1 MASQDKAAPVKKE
14 ELESVSEEKGKG
26 QDEAM
31 EIESEAAD
39 NKQQQQRR
47 QGRLVGPARPV
58 QPAPVG
64 VHAPSSEVHTKFV
77 THYTRI
83 LFFLLHQIF
92 KHTCE
97 DYGQEC
103 L

>member
-1 MASQDKAAPVKKE
+1 MKKE
-14 ELESVSEEKGKG
+14 ELELVSEEKGKG

-64 VHAPSSEVHTKFV
+64 VHAPSSEVRTTVCDSLHS
-77 THYTRI
+77 YT
-83 LFFLLHQIF
+83 FFLLHQIF